1 MNLATFSTEQLH
13 LFALTLEGIVRQ
25 LDGVS
30 DAYLT
35 KEEQERRE
43 TLMAQAHVLEEQ
55 LDLEM
60 AHRSL
65 VSLHEQLGA
74 DESATLEIAHQ
85 ALVSLQ
91 KQGDRGEKRT

>member
-13 LFALTLEGIVRQ
+13 LFALALEAVERQ
-25 LDGVS
+25 LDEVNPAHLS
-30 DAYLT
+30 

-43 TLMAQAHVLEEQ
+43 TLTEQAYVLSEQ

-60 AHRSL
+60 ARRSL
-65 VSLHEQLGA
+65 VSLHAALGA
-74 DESATLEIAHQ
+74 DESATFEIASH

-91 KQGDRGEKRT
+91 AQLKTEERT